1 VQVTDDGVPVEE
13 LIDTI
18 KRAIKTANL
27 SSTDADRDLRVA
39 SVRLSLHAVAIR
51 SSGGGLEFRIPFIG
65 MPVRFGGKLTTQ
77 DTHTIQINLVPPD
90 LADRPQLRDGDI
102 ESVFVDAIGTVRAA
116 VASAATG
123 DDPFTL
129 TDSSV
134 DISFAVTAEGTISL
148 GVDGG
153 LTDEVTHTLTL
164 GLTPA

>member
-1 VQVTDDGVPVEE
+1 VQVTGDGVPVEE

-18 KRAIKTANL
+18 KRAIKTVNL
-27 SSTDADRDLRVA
+27 SSTDVDRDLRVA
-39 SVRLSLHAVAIR
+39 SVRLTLHTVATRSL
-51 SSGGGLEFRIPFIG
+51 GGGLEFRIPFIG
-65 MPVRFGGKLTTQ
+65 MPVKLGGKLTTQ
-77 DTHTIQINLVPPD
+77 DTHTIQISLVPPD

-102 ESVFVDAIGTVRAA
+102 ESVFVDAVSTVRAA

-129 TDSSV
+129 TESSV
-134 DISFAVTAEGTISL
+134 DISFAVTADGAISL

-164 GLTPA
+164 GLTPG